1 MSPVRGA
8 RMRSLHSGPL
18 FFYGWIGGLGTR
30 LGGGRFVD
38 CYYLGLVWKVV
49 RIGVFYPSATARF
62 NMASETLAKRT
73 HSCGQLTE
81 SEIGNTV
88 TLNGWVN
95 AFRGHGSGLIFVDV
109 RDRDG
114 ITQVVFDS
122 EDSAVDLVEAGD
134 KLRNEDC
141 ISVTGVV
148 RERAKKNDKIPTGAI
163 EIVVT
168 ELDVLSKTKKLP
180 FVPSDEKN
188 LPAEDTRLQYRYLDL
203 RRPHMQNIL
212 QTRHRLTKLTRDYF
226 DDHGFLEI
234 ETPML
239 CRSTPEGARDFLVPS
254 RQQEGMWYALPQ
266 SPQLFKQILMIAGC
280 DRYLQ
285 IVRCFRDEDP
295 RADRQAEFTQIDL
308 ELAFVDRDAVMEIME
323 GYAQKIWKEIM
334 GVDLGEFP
342 RMSFKDAMDNYGS
355 DRPDTRFELK
365 LVDISEI
372 AKKTDFGVF
381 ANALGLDKGC
391 VKAFRVPGLAEKFT
405 RKTTDAF
412 SKFAE
417 DFGAGGIPTTKY
429 VNGAFEGGIA
439 KFVADVK
446 DELVEALGLED
457 GDAVVFA
464 ADTYSVVTRSLG
476 ELRLKIAK
484 DFDLIPEGMWNF
496 LWVYDF
502 PMFEYVEE
510 AGRYHAL
517 HHPFTAPSDYE
528 VERLLSADA
537 KDIDMVESI
546 VSDGYDMICNGS
558 EIGGGSIRIHRA
570 DIQAKV
576 FELLGLSLEEAK
588 LKFSFLMDALS
599 YGAPPHGGI
608 AFGLDRLVM
617 HMCGTDNIREV
628 MAFPKT
634 MTGQDL
640 MCEAPNVVDL
650 EQLSELHVKSTAKA
664 RD

>member
-1 MSPVRGA
+1 MG
-8 RMRSLHSGPL
+8 M
-18 FFYGWIGGLGTR
+18 
-30 LGGGRFVD
+30 
-38 CYYLGLVWKVV
+38 
-49 RIGVFYPSATARF
+49 
-62 NMASETLAKRT
+62 RT
-73 HSCGQLTE
+73 HTCGQIAE
-81 SEIGNTV
+81 SDIGSTV

-95 AFRGHGSGLIFVDV
+95 AFRGHGSGLIFVDM

-122 EDSAVDLVEAGD
+122 EDAPAELIEAGD
-134 KLRNEDC
+134 RLRNEDC

-148 RERAKKNDKIPTGAI
+148 RERAKKNPKIPTGSI
-163 EIVVT
+163 EVLAT
-168 ELDVLSKTKKLP
+168 ELTVLSKTKKLP

-188 LPAEDTRLQYRYLDL
+188 LPAEETRLKYRYLDL
-203 RRPHMQNIL
+203 RRPDMQKIL
-212 QTRHRLTKLTRDYF
+212 KTRHRLTKLTRDYF
-226 DDHGFLEI
+226 DEHGFLEI

-308 ELAFVDRDAVMEIME
+308 EMAFVDRDAVLEIME
-323 GYAQKIWKEIM
+323 GFAQKIWKDIM
-334 GVDLGEFP
+334 GVELGEFP
-342 RMSFKDAMDNYGS
+342 RMTFRDAMDNYGS
-355 DRPDTRFELK
+355 DRPDTRFDLK
-365 LVDISEI
+365 LVDVSEL
-372 AKKTDFGVF
+372 AGKTDFGVF
-381 ANALGLDKGC
+381 QNALGMEKGC
-391 VKAFRVPGLAEKFT
+391 VKAFRVPGVAEKFT
-405 RKTTDAF
+405 RKITDGF

-417 DFGAGGIPTTKY
+417 DFGAGGIPTTKF
-429 VNGAFEGGIA
+429 VGGNLEGGIG
-439 KFVADVK
+439 KFLGDIK
-446 DELVEALGLED
+446 GELVATLGLED

-464 ADTYSVVTRSLG
+464 ADTYSVVSRSLG

-502 PMFEYVEE
+502 PMFEWVED
-510 AGRYHAL
+510 AQRYHAL
-517 HHPFTAPSDYE
+517 HHPFTAPTDYE

-570 DIQAKV
+570 DVQAKV
-576 FELLGLSLEEAK
+576 FELLGLSEEEAK

-599 YGAPPHGGI
+599 YGAPPHGGV

-617 HMCGTDNIREV
+617 HMCGTENIREV
-628 MAFPKT
+628 IAFPKT

-640 MCEAPNVVDL
+640 MCEAPNVVDE
-650 EQLSELHVKSTAKA
+650 EQLDELHVRSTAKVRA
-664 RD
+664 EV